1 MQKPIEDTTKLLL
14 QTEEEVFK
22 KLVPTDHAFRKLRKL
37 IHFGKLTRPLKSLYS
52 ELGQSGIAIEK
63 GFKALLVQFWED
75 YSDREMENAVRE
87 NIAIR
92 WFCGFG
98 LTDTTPD
105 HSYFG
110 KLRKRIGPERLA
122 DMFNAVNAILQKK
135 GLFGNVFTFIDA
147 SSIVSKTALWEER
160 DEAIKDGEEKLN
172 NANVE
177 EYAADPDARWG
188 AKGKDKIWYGYK
200 RHHSVDMRFGLINKL
215 CVTPANVLDF
225 QVINNICPKQGMVF
239 CDKLYDCKKV
249 NLALKANNCF
259 SGVIMKNNNTMKN
272 RGLDSWRSKIR
283 MPFEGNFSKL
293 RKRTKFKTQPKVFFQ
308 CTFEAIVHNL
318 KKAITV
324 LPLKTV

>member
-22 KLVPTDHAFRKLRKL
+22 KLIPADHAFRKLRKL

-52 ELGQSGIAIEK
+52 ELGQSGIAIEQ

-98 LTDTTPD
+98 LTERTPD

-147 SSIVSKTALWEER
+147 SSIVSKIALWEER
-160 DEAIKDGEEKLN
+160 DEAIKDGAEKLN

-249 NLALKANNCF
+249 NLALMANNCF
-259 SGVIMKNNNTMKN
+259 SGVIMKNNNKMKN
-272 RGLDSWRSKIR
+272 KGLDSWRSKIR

-324 LPLKTV
+324 LPLKTT

>member
-22 KLVPTDHAFRKLRKL
+22 KLIPTNHAFRKLRKL

-63 GFKALLVQFWED
+63 GFKTLLVQFWED

-122 DMFNAVNAILQKK
+122 DMFNTVNAILQKK

-147 SSIVSKTALWEER
+147 SSIVSKIALWEER
-160 DEAIKDGEEKLN
+160 DEAIKDGAEKLN

-249 NLALKANNCF
+249 NLALKANGCF
-259 SGVIMKNNNTMKN
+259 SGVIMKNNNKLKN
-272 RGLDSWRSKIR
+272 RSLDGWRSKIR

-324 LPLKTV
+324 LPMETV